1 MTFGGYIL
9 QNKLKHHIDS
19 DDEKVIDQNSA
30 IYDVGS
36 IKNFKNSLHMNKNG
50 EIESTYINESRINP
64 YDAYD
69 KAGKIANEFMFSP
82 GMKTQKEYDDIVE
95 RIGLVFQP
103 LLTPSLVMKPVLN
116 VLTGRKNDR
125 QLYEDGK
132 NAFVTGALELAST
145 ITPQT
150 AIDLVRL
157 YDSWRSEQNRNAPG
171 KNKWGYPDRFEDR
184 LRRFA
189 GVTQTTFNFNRGLQG
204 KVSRLS
210 GGIQNVQKSFSTFL
224 RQLQSGRDWNNP
236 SFQKEFFEEVDNYIT
251 ASYNAQQNLADHLF
265 DAKKLHYYEDKVRKK
280 VDNELLLNILSDR
293 GMKKIDKNFDSSIV
307 YNATKRGVG
316 IFKPPS
322 IGKTLTNQLIERYD
336 VPSEIVQRLKA
347 KLIKLEQQALPLLT
361 VEDEK
366 EK

>member
-1 MTFGGYIL
+1 
-9 QNKLKHHIDS
+9 
-19 DDEKVIDQNSA
+19 
-30 IYDVGS
+30 
-36 IKNFKNSLHMNKNG
+36 
-50 EIESTYINESRINP
+50 
-64 YDAYD
+64 
-69 KAGKIANEFMFSP
+69 
-82 GMKTQKEYDDIVE
+82 
-95 RIGLVFQP
+95 
-103 LLTPSLVMKPVLN
+103 MKPILN
-116 VLTGRKNDR
+116 VITGRKNDR

-132 NAFVTGALELAST
+132 STIVTGALELGST
-145 ITPQT
+145 VTPQT
-150 AIDLVRL
+150 GVDLVRI

-366 EK
+366 EE